1 MCAAL
6 GLLDLR
12 VSVSPSPPLFGMGL
26 HQFTRASL
34 KEGQG
39 GHKQMN
45 TGVKNYARTISKVGW
60 SQDFG
65 VDLQG

>member
-1 MCAAL
+1 MF
-6 GLLDLR
+6 
-12 VSVSPSPPLFGMGL
+12 PSPLLFGMGL
-26 HQFTRASL
+26 HQFTRVSL

-45 TGVKNYARTISKVGW
+45 TGVKNYARTISKVEW